1 MAMGLNSLIDTI
13 KRSIITGTSANV
25 KIVDKSFFAE
35 LLGEDNNPDI
45 KGNESLGIKP
55 FWKYDTTKRFPFFTA
70 LLRLLYACFMCIVAL
85 FYWIASVVC
94 WMFTGEWKSKRTS
107 ARLNAIIFISMII
120 VYIVLIVSM
129 LAFLIN
135 NVLLFPPNSDINSRG
150 AITMNQPCGREHTV
164 YLFNTAICWANT
176 GVELLEGD
184 IVEITTSGS
193 FYGRITDLND
203 KNRDNARL
211 NFNWNNTAYPAKTET
226 FDSLCIYKEADAQ
239 FGSLLCHIHSE
250 SAGNAYDSDSCKAII
265 QLASGQKNSFTAHQ
279 PGYLYVTVNDIY
291 LTDAVLKKIMASN
304 TLKRELLPYGKE
316 NFLQTAWQNPTLWF
330 NDNLGEILLNI
341 SITRNVIKS
350 DGSTVSPG
358 IYSRLYRLVEQE
370 ANNDHKWIHLAIAL
384 VALTLLLSADYAIG
398 RMIQRK
404 RKHTSSTPS

>member
-1 MAMGLNSLIDTI
+1 M
-13 KRSIITGTSANV
+13 
-25 KIVDKSFFAE
+25 
-35 LLGEDNNPDI
+35 
-45 KGNESLGIKP
+45 
-55 FWKYDTTKRFPFFTA
+55 
-70 LLRLLYACFMCIVAL
+70 
-85 FYWIASVVC
+85 
-94 WMFTGEWKSKRTS
+94 
-107 ARLNAIIFISMII
+107 
-120 VYIVLIVSM
+120 
-129 LAFLIN
+129 
-135 NVLLFPPNSDINSRG
+135 
-150 AITMNQPCGREHTV
+150 
-164 YLFNTAICWANT
+164 
-176 GVELLEGD
+176 
-184 IVEITTSGS
+184 
-193 FYGRITDLND
+193 ND